1 MKLFIGNLPY
11 DINETELRELFSAH
25 GEVVDMNLILDQFS
39 GRSKGFAFVEMSS
52 RSGGQQAMED
62 LNKRTYKNRQ
72 LVCNEAKPKKKT
84 RGRR

>member
-11 DINETELRELFSAH
+11 DINETDLRTLFNEH
-25 GEVVDMNLILDQFS
+25 GEVVELNLIIDQFS

-52 RSGGQQAMED
+52 RSAGQQAMEH
-62 LNKRTYKNRQ
+62 LNKLVYKHRQ
-72 LVCNEAKPKKKT
+72 LVCNEAKPKKKS

>member
-11 DINETELRELFSAH
+11 DINETDLRGMLTPH
-25 GEVVDMNLILDQFS
+25 GEVVEMNLVLDQFT
-39 GRSKGFAFVEMSS
+39 GRPKGFAFVEMAD

-62 LNKRTYKNRQ
+62 LNKRVYKSRQ